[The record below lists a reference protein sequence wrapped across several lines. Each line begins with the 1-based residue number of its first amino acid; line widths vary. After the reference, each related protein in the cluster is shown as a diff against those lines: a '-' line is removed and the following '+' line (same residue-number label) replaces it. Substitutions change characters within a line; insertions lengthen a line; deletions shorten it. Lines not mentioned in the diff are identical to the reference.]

1 MKEYRVGANRHNAM
15 QLALFFTRGISLKLW
30 LDTGLFDREK
40 QLYEEHLRRG
50 HLKKVYWLTYGKK
63 DAELAKQL
71 RLSGRLDSRI
81 EVLPMPRLFCGY
93 CGTLLYSFLMPLIH
107 FAWLSN
113 CDILKTNQ
121 MDGSWAAVLAKWLYR
136 KPLVVRT
143 GYTWSLLKKKYDVA
157 KYRQKL
163 IGLIEHFAYNSATIA
178 VVTSEKQAHYISE
191 RYSVPEGNVQV
202 IPNYINTQ
210 FFTPAGSADRYA
222 DRLIF
227 VGRLN
232 EEKNL
237 FNLIEAVA
245 QTGLILDIYGKGN
258 IRNELEAQAKK
269 LNAKVNFMGVV
280 PNNELPNIL
289 NRYRYYI
296 LPSFYEGM
304 PKTLLEAMACGLVC
318 IGTDVEGINNIIED
332 GVSGYLAKGTQAQAL
347 VEVIK
352 RAAQLPH
359 DSVTAEG
366 IRLVRN
372 NFSLETV
379 VEREKEIIANLKI

>member
-1 MKEYRVGANRHNAM
+1 M
-15 QLALFFTRGISLKLW
+15 QLALFFTRGVSLKLW

-40 QLYEEHLRRG
+40 QLYEEHLRRE
-50 HLKKVYWLTYGKK
+50 HFKKVYWLTYGKK

-71 RLSGRLDSRI
+71 KLSGQLDPRI
-81 EVLPMPRLFCGY
+81 EVLPMSHLFCGHW
-93 CGTLLYSFLMPLIH
+93 GTLLYSFLMPVIH
-107 FAWLSN
+107 FATLSS
-113 CDILKTNQ
+113 CDIFKTNQ
-121 MDGSWAAVLAKWLYR
+121 MDGSWTAVLAKWLHR

-143 GYTWSLLKKKYDVA
+143 GYTWSLLKKKHDVA
-157 KYRQKL
+157 KYKQKL
-163 IGLIEHFAYNSATIA
+163 IGLIEHFAYNNATIA
-178 VVTSEKQAHYISE
+178 VVTSERQSHYISKH
-191 RYSVPEGNVQV
+191 YSVSEENVQI

-210 FFTPAGSADRYA
+210 LFTPTESANRYA

-237 FNLIEAVA
+237 FNLIEAIA
-245 QTGLILDIYGKGN
+245 QTGLTLDIYGKGD
-258 IRNELEAQAKK
+258 IRNKLEARAKK

-280 PNNELPNIL
+280 PNNELPGIF

-318 IGTDVEGINNIIED
+318 IGTDVEGINQIIED
-332 GVSGYLAKGTQAQAL
+332 GVNGYLVKGTQANAL

-352 RAAQLPH
+352 RATQLPH

-372 NFSLETV
+372 NFSLETI
-379 VEREKEIIANLKI
+379 VEREKEIIVNLKI